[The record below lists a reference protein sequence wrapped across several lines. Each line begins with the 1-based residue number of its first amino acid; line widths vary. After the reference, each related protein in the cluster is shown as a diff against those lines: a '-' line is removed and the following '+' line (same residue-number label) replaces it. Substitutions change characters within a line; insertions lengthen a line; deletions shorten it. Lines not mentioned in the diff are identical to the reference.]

1 MSNYIDNFKATLREY
16 LSGKITYEELIS
28 YIKYEEGLMDISDM
42 HEIDELSQFMSPP
55 AGMEYKK

>member
-1 MSNYIDNFKATLREY
+1 MSDYIDEFRETLQEY
-16 LSGKITYEELIS
+16 LDDEITYEELIS
-28 YIKYEEGLMDISDM
+28 FIKYHEGLMDISDK